1 MKQSHH
7 ALLSSDILLC
17 DFESMAIS
25 WSQIPVYPIGIIAN
39 FHVMVVGKQVDDMC
53 CRTGIDNTTRL
64 LIPGLQRHTRLLSF
78 NKIIWQLSLEK
89 TFTVEKK
96 YTPLLILNHVGLS
109 MVTVPEAG

>member
-1 MKQSHH
+1 
-7 ALLSSDILLC
+7 
-17 DFESMAIS
+17 MAIP

-39 FHVMVVGKQVDDMC
+39 FHVMVAGKQVDDVC

-96 YTPLLILNHVGLS
+96 YTPLLILKNVGLS
-109 MVTVPEAG
+109 MVTVPEAR